1 MNKLNLNLKYSVNMN
16 EPLVTL
22 CLAVMYF
29 FININSEMKHF
40 LLRPHTKHEAQLLSE
55 TRTGTEEQLQKFKL
69 AEEELAQVKVLSWV
83 VILSMIW
90 VKVSATFEEDNSSF
104 IKS

>member
-1 MNKLNLNLKYSVNMN
+1 
-16 EPLVTL
+16 
-22 CLAVMYF
+22 MYF
-29 FININSEMKHF
+29 FINVNFEMKHF
-40 LLRPHTKHEAQLLSE
+40 LLPPHTKHEAQLLSE

-83 VILSMIW
+83 VILNMTW
-90 VKVSATFEEDNSSF
+90 VRVSVTFEEGDYSF

>member
-1 MNKLNLNLKYSVNMN
+1 MKCSVNIN

-22 CLAVMYF
+22 CLAVMFF

-40 LLRPHTKHEAQLLSE
+40 LLYPHTKHEAQLLSE

-90 VKVSATFEEDNSSF
+90 GRVSVTFEEGDSSF

>member
-1 MNKLNLNLKYSVNMN
+1 
-16 EPLVTL
+16 
-22 CLAVMYF
+22 MYF
-29 FININSEMKHF
+29 FININSEIKHF

-90 VKVSATFEEDNSSF
+90 VRVSVTFEAGDDSMVSF
-104 IKS
+104 QVMIDAN

>member
-1 MNKLNLNLKYSVNMN
+1 LNLKCGVNIN
-16 EPLVTL
+16 ESLVTL
-22 CLAVMYF
+22 CLALMYF

-40 LLRPHTKHEAQLLSE
+40 LLHPHTKHEAQLLSE

-83 VILSMIW
+83 VILSVIW
-90 VKVSATFEEDNSSF
+90 VRVSVTFEEGDSSF

>member
-1 MNKLNLNLKYSVNMN
+1 MNLNLKCGVNIN
-16 EPLVTL
+16 ESLVTL
-22 CLAVMYF
+22 CLVLMYF
-29 FININSEMKHF
+29 FINIDSEMKHF
-40 LLRPHTKHEAQLLSE
+40 LLHAHTKHEAQLLSE

-90 VKVSATFEEDNSSF
+90 VRVSVTFEEGDGTF

>member
-1 MNKLNLNLKYSVNMN
+1 MNLKCGDNIN
-16 EPLVTL
+16 WPLVTL

-29 FININSEMKHF
+29 LININSEIKHV

-83 VILSMIW
+83 VILSI
-90 VKVSATFEEDNSSF
+90 
-104 IKS
+104 

>member
-1 MNKLNLNLKYSVNMN
+1 MNKLNLNLKCGDNIN
-16 EPLVTL
+16 WPLVTL

-29 FININSEMKHF
+29 LININSEIKHV

-83 VILSMIW
+83 VILSI
-90 VKVSATFEEDNSSF
+90 
-104 IKS
+104 

>member
-1 MNKLNLNLKYSVNMN
+1 MKCGDNINW
-16 EPLVTL
+16 PLVTL

-29 FININSEMKHF
+29 LININSEIKHV

-83 VILSMIW
+83 VILSI
-90 VKVSATFEEDNSSF
+90 
-104 IKS
+104 

>member
-1 MNKLNLNLKYSVNMN
+1 MFSG
-16 EPLVTL
+16 
-22 CLAVMYF
+22 F
-29 FININSEMKHF
+29 FWLREIQKTWENAEIKHV

-83 VILSMIW
+83 VILSI
-90 VKVSATFEEDNSSF
+90 
-104 IKS
+104 